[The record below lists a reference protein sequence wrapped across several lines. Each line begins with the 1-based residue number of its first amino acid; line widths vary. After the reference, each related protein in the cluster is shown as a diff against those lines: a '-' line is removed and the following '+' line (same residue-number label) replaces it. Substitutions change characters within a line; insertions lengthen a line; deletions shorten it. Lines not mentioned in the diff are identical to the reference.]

1 MTEIL
6 NTYFTIPLRGVT
18 VLPGMSIYLDMTRP
32 ASASAVM
39 EAQKTGRQV
48 FMVPQKDDT
57 VENPGFDQLE
67 SFGTVASVKQV
78 IRNAEGSVRV
88 LVHGID
94 AGELREITQ
103 YVPFL
108 VSQVAQMSGEPLSA
122 AEDEACSRE
131 LKSQLTV
138 YLNSRENASRELT
151 ELLNSRLDADRLSAV
166 IACSLP
172 MDRER
177 KTAYLKIYPQVRERC
192 AFLVNWIGYETSVE
206 NFRREHNAKV
216 RQELDKQQ
224 RDYILREQMKVIR
237 DELDEG
243 QGKEADSYEEKAKN
257 LDAPEEVKKQLEK
270 EIRRYRVLNQASPE
284 AAVSQNYIENLL
296 AMPWGKRSEEETSI
310 ARAKEVLEEDHYGLK
325 KVKEQV
331 LEFLAV
337 RKLQQESGSDALK
350 KGQVLCLVGPPG
362 TGKTSIARSIARAL
376 NRKYVRLSLGGVH
389 DEAQIRGHRR
399 TYVAAMPGEIAAAL
413 RRAQT
418 MNPLILLD
426 ELDKMGQD
434 NFHGNVASAML
445 EVLDGE
451 QNFSFA
457 DHYLDVP
464 LDLSEVLFVATANTV
479 QTIPQPLLDR
489 IEVIEVGSYTE
500 EEKLQIAMKYLVPK
514 QVKNAALPEG
524 LFSVDEQ
531 AVRALIRSYTR
542 ESGVRA
548 LERQIAT
555 LCRKAALRYLE
566 EGREKICLTQG
577 DLEEYLGREK
587 YRPERGPGKGEA
599 GIARGLAWTSVGG
612 VTLEIE
618 VNTSPGK
625 GALLTTG
632 KIGDVMKES
641 AQTALDYVKSIASGY
656 GVSDDFFAQ
665 NDIHIH
671 IPEGAV
677 PKDGPSAGIT
687 LATAILSA
695 VSSVPV
701 RADLAMTGE
710 VTLRGRV
717 LAIGGLKEKLLAAK
731 AAGIFNVLVPEEN
744 LPDVSELE
752 EEVTRGM
759 NITAVERMED
769 VLRLALERG

>member
-489 IEVIEVGSYTE
+489 IEVIEVGSDTE

-769 VLRLALERG
+769 VLRLALEKG